1 MTQTKFV
8 LRKALEQEVRPLV
21 VINKVDRPT
30 ARVSE
35 VVNEIFEMFCDLN
48 CPDHFLDYPLYY
60 SSGRNG
66 WAVEHLNDEK
76 KSIECILKGIVKHV
90 PQPKISSEKA
100 FSMLVTQ
107 TQPNTYHGKLVLG
120 KISSGEAVLGK

>member
-8 LRKALEQEVRPLV
+8 LRKALEQQVKPLV

-35 VVNEIFEMFCDLN
+35 VVNEVFEMFCDLD
-48 CPDHFLDYPLYY
+48 CPDSFLDYPIYY

-66 WAVEHLNDEK
+66 WAVEELSD
-76 KSIECILKGIVKHV
+76 
-90 PQPKISSEKA
+90 
-100 FSMLVTQ
+100 
-107 TQPNTYHGKLVLG
+107 
-120 KISSGEAVLGK
+120 

>member
-30 ARVSE
+30 ARVPE

-48 CPDHFLDYPLYY
+48 CPDHFLEYPVYY

-66 WAVEHLNDEK
+66 WAVENLTDEK
-76 KSIECILKGIVKHV
+76 KSIECILKGIIKHV
-90 PQPKISSEKA
+90 PQPKVSS
-100 FSMLVTQ
+100 
-107 TQPNTYHGKLVLG
+107 
-120 KISSGEAVLGK
+120 